1 MRRRVA
7 WVGALV
13 AVAAAAAAAVLMLP
27 KGTPEPQVLRPG
39 ADVVT
44 TPRAVKLTA
53 ERQTRD
59 RCAARFVRS
68 RRDGAKEAAA
78 GLPLV
83 TQSFRAGVSREQWS
97 RGDLPV
103 FPYTARGEQF
113 HKWRLNYSYPRE
125 VSVELLFHPAP
136 KETLGPIAVTAVFK
150 QIGRRW
156 LIDSFVTS
164 ASFAPESKPAKV
176 VAHPDFSPLAEGRG
190 KGAAVDTVAPRS
202 RSHPR
207 ADGARSDRVRYRA
220 PAPLPPR
227 LARVP
232 LKLDSTLPRD

>member
-39 ADVVT
+39 AYVVT
-44 TPRAVKLTA
+44 TPRTVKLTA
-53 ERQTRD
+53 D
-59 RCAARFVRS
+59 RRHAIDAVLDSFVPAAMGRKKPLL
-68 RRDGAKEAAA
+68 A
-78 GLPLV
+78 LPLV

-103 FPYTARGEQF
+103 FPYSARGEQF

-136 KETLGPIAVTAVFK
+136 KETLGPMAVTAVFK

-164 ASFAPESKPAKV
+164 ASFAPEGKPAKV

-190 KGAAVDTVAPRS
+190 KAQLSTQWLLLPAAILALMVLVPIGFGIAHLRRS
-202 RSHPR
+202 RR
-207 ADGARSDRVRYRA
+207 AWRA
-220 PAPLPPR
+220 YH
-227 LARVP
+227 
-232 LKLDSTLPRD
+232 SS